1 MWLPTEDPIIM
12 EYGNLD
18 KSDLPEFGYIKILN
32 RDNEAVIFIKEGFIA
47 GSWFMD
53 ASSLEEFYE
62 NKAMKNIDIANDS
75 KLEIYQTNNSLFE
88 TLIELNEECK
98 LSLPIEIKLILNE
111 KVLDIASRKDLL
123 EKYRIRAPSEE
134 DVENLLLNYK
144 SYKS

>member
-1 MWLPTEDPIIM
+1 MWLPTEDPKTM

-32 RDNEAVIFIKEGFIA
+32 RDNEAVIFVKESFIV
-47 GSWFMD
+47 GSWCMEV
-53 ASSLEEFYE
+53 SSLEEFHE
-62 NKAMKNIDIANDS
+62 NKAMKRIDIANDS
-75 KLEIYQTNNSLFE
+75 KLEIYETNNSLFE

-111 KVLDIASRKDLL
+111 RVSDISSRKDLL

-144 SYKS
+144 S

>member
-1 MWLPTEDPIIM
+1 M

-32 RDNEAVIFIKEGFIA
+32 RDNEAVIFIKEGFIV

-75 KLEIYQTNNSLFE
+75 KLEIYETNNSLFE

-111 KVLDIASRKDLL
+111 KVSDIASRKDLL

>member
-1 MWLPTEDPIIM
+1 M

-32 RDNEAVIFIKEGFIA
+32 RDNEAVIFIKEGFIV
-47 GSWFMD
+47 GSWCMD
-53 ASSLEEFYE
+53 VSSLEEFYE

-111 KVLDIASRKDLL
+111 KVSDIASRKDLL

-134 DVENLLLNYK
+134 DVENLILNYK